1 LEPYIKRKV
10 LLTRLDYVA
19 ALIGCLIF
27 LVFWLVIATFPNFF
41 FINPQNQLDP
51 LRRAELIFSSIGW
64 ILISTF
70 APICLLIYSRG
81 RHGAIKFLPVTALV
95 WPISLV
101 TAQITSYVQTG
112 YFYLE
117 YLTQFPIF
125 VFTDIALPILIL
137 IIWVDLR
144 EHHSKQMESA
154 NDTIGQI

>member
-1 LEPYIKRKV
+1 M
-10 LLTRLDYVA
+10 
-19 ALIGCLIF
+19 IF
-27 LVFWLVIATFPNFF
+27 IIFWLVIATFPNFF
-41 FINPQNQLDP
+41 FINPQNQVDP
-51 LRRAELIFSSIGW
+51 LRRAELVLSTIGW
-64 ILISTF
+64 ILISTG

-81 RHGAIKFLPVTALV
+81 RHYAIKFLPLTALV

-101 TAQITSYVQTG
+101 IAQVTSYIQTG

-154 NDTIGQI
+154 VDAVGQI

>member
-1 LEPYIKRKV
+1 M
-10 LLTRLDYVA
+10 
-19 ALIGCLIF
+19 IF
-27 LVFWLVIATFPNFF
+27 IIFWLVIATFPNFF
-41 FINPQNQLDP
+41 FINPQNQVDP
-51 LRRAELIFSSIGW
+51 LRRAELVLSTIGW
-64 ILISTF
+64 ILISTA

-81 RHGAIKFLPVTALV
+81 RHYAIKFLPLTALV

-101 TAQITSYVQTG
+101 IAQVTSYIQTG

-144 EHHSKQMESA
+144 EHRSKQMESA
-154 NDTIGQI
+154 VDAVGQI

>member
-1 LEPYIKRKV
+1 LP
-10 LLTRLDYVA
+10 LTAV
-19 ALIGCLIF
+19 
-27 LVFWLVIATFPNFF
+27 
-41 FINPQNQLDP
+41 
-51 LRRAELIFSSIGW
+51 
-64 ILISTF
+64 
-70 APICLLIYSRG
+70 
-81 RHGAIKFLPVTALV
+81 V

-101 TAQITSYVQTG
+101 IAQVTSYIQTG

-154 NDTIGQI
+154 VDAAGQI

>member
-1 LEPYIKRKV
+1 
-10 LLTRLDYVA
+10 
-19 ALIGCLIF
+19 LIF
-27 LVFWLVIATFPNFF
+27 IIFWLVIATFPNFF
-41 FINPQNQLDP
+41 FINPQNQVDP
-51 LRRAELIFSSIGW
+51 LRRAELVLSSIGW
-64 ILISTF
+64 IFISTA

-81 RHGAIKFLPVTALV
+81 RHYAIKFLPLTAVV

-101 TAQITSYVQTG
+101 IAQVTSYIQTG

-154 NDTIGQI
+154 VDAAGQI